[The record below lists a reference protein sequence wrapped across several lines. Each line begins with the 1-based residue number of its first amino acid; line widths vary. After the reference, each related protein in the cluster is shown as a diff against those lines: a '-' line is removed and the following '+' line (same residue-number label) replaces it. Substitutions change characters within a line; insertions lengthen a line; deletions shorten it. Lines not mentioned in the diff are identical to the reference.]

1 MKIIGNIRLV
11 LCGVLNK
18 QKHHSTFVVFLM
30 IHGISTVVLTQS
42 FKHSLFNNH
51 SSLGNHVLLVRN
63 LFQSNNSDKYNH
75 LYNTLMNS
83 KTTTYMNDSCHM

>member
-63 LFQSNNSDKYNH
+63 LFQSNNSDNI
-75 LYNTLMNS
+75 
-83 KTTTYMNDSCHM
+83 